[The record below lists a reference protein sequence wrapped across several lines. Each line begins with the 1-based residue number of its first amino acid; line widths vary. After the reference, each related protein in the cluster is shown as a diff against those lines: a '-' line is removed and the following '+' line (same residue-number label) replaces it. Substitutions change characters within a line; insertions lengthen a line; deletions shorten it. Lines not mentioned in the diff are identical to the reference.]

1 MANQDQVVEPVEEK
15 TAEVVEA
22 PIFNFNPQKT
32 DVAETVIAEDVQTS
46 VESAKTESTEEVKTE
61 VVTQT
66 TQSTEQVAETQTQEQ
81 PIDVNQAWEIIK
93 KEKGLEVDNIDEL
106 LKPREE
112 KAFSPQMEKFDE
124 FIKKTGNDNYNDF
137 LETQKDWSTVP
148 AEEKVKN
155 WLRLSNPA
163 LSNEE
168 VQFLYEDEYAITD
181 LDPEYDSREIT
192 KRNIKLKTDS
202 EKAEEFF
209 NKRKEEFSVVGGS
222 DKHIPDEYKKAKE
235 FQEGF
240 SKHQDEYQKELERVG
255 NSNKAKAE
263 SIFNNEFKGFE
274 FSVKNE
280 EDAVD
285 KILYKPEDLEQ
296 AKAFHSNLSN
306 LNDLLFKDGEIK
318 NPQDFFIIS
327 EIARIGASKF
337 VEQIANTSTAL
348 LIERQDKKS
357 KNIVNNTTS
366 SPTVIAQGTTFNWG
380 NQS

>member
-32 DVAETVIAEDVQTS
+32 DVVEPVVIETTQAPVEPVTPAAEVVPETVIEEPATA
-46 VESAKTESTEEVKTE
+46 VE
-61 VVTQT
+61 Q
-66 TQSTEQVAETQTQEQ
+66 Q
-81 PIDVNQAWEIIK
+81 PIDINQAWEIIK

-148 AEEKVKN
+148 KEEKVKN

-163 LSNEE
+163 LSNDQVE
-168 VQFLYEDEYAITD
+168 FLYSEEYATSD
-181 LDPEYDSREIT
+181 LDPEDDSREIS
-192 KRNIKLKTDS
+192 KREIKLITDS
-202 EKAEEFF
+202 QKAEEFF

-357 KNIVNNTTS
+357 KNIVDNTTS

>member
-1 MANQDQVVEPVEEK
+1 MINQDQVVEPAVIE
-15 TAEVVEA
+15 TPVEVVPEN
-22 PIFNFNPQKT
+22 PIFNFNPEKK
-32 DVAETVIAEDVQTS
+32 DVVEPVVIETTQAPVEPVTPAAEVVPETVIEEPATA
-46 VESAKTESTEEVKTE
+46 VE
-61 VVTQT
+61 Q
-66 TQSTEQVAETQTQEQ
+66 Q

-357 KNIVNNTTS
+357 KNIVDNTTS
-366 SPTVIAQGTTFNWG
+366 SPTVIAQGTTIKWG